1 MLLAVIAI
9 VFPATIIGSE
19 PLSHSGDEDEGWNIA
34 YIVDDGAVIASGTPE
49 QVISNQD
56 VIRKYLGSDFKLK

>member
-1 MLLAVIAI
+1 MLKSNKVRIQLRLLMLLAVIAI

-34 YIVDDGAVIASGTPE
+34 YIVDDRAV
-49 QVISNQD
+49 
-56 VIRKYLGSDFKLK
+56 